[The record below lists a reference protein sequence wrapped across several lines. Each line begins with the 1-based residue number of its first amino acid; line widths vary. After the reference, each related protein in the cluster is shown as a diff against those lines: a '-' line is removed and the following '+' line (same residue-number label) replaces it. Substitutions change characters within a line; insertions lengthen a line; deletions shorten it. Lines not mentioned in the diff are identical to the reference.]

1 MRQKRNVDS
10 AWSFL
15 CTSILSMN
23 HNPRRDCSYDAEEL
37 EQILPFKDG
46 FIKATTIPERMLILR
61 SQILP
66 AMFNYWAANGKEPND
81 AEESKARAKVRCSSY
96 NGLGNI

>member
-1 MRQKRNVDS
+1 MRQQRNVDS
-10 AWSFL
+10 AWSFIPTPIFAMNPKPRKD
-15 CTSILSMN
+15 CTYS
-23 HNPRRDCSYDAEEL
+23 AKEL
-37 EQILPFKDG
+37 EQILLFKDS

-81 AEESKARAKVRCSSY
+81 QEESKARAKVTSSS
-96 NGLGNI
+96 GL